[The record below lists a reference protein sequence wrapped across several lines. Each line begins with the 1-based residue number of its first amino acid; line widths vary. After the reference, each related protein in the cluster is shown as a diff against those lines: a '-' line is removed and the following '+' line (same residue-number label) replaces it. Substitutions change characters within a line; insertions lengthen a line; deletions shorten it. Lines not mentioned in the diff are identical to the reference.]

1 MMQSLN
7 VAAGAQNPSEEYS
20 GYITEDLT
28 LFRTEDAYC
37 ILCGPTVSGFPIA
50 SGWDFEYGTVREEH
64 HLEMCSRCGTVYIK
78 DRPAR
83 EEMATIYPDNYYS
96 YSESSHNASIVA
108 FMRSR
113 IEASKA
119 ERYWQLL
126 GQGERHIV
134 DIGCGDGR
142 LLDILQRQNGE
153 WRLSGIEI
161 NKRAAASARSK
172 GYPVALG
179 DFESEEIPW
188 PAGTFDLALLHQVLE
203 HTRNPR
209 NVLKR
214 ISLILK
220 VGGYLSIE
228 TPDIESLDFHLFKKR
243 YWGGYHIPRHFYLFN
258 KRSLVH
264 LLKEEGFEIVRIESI
279 LSPVFW
285 IHSAHNWLVDRKWGR
300 GVARVFNYRNP
311 VLLAAATAIELI
323 GTMIWRRSSNM
334 QIIARKSA

>member
-1 MMQSLN
+1 MEGRN
-7 VAAGAQNPSEEYS
+7 VAAHREYQSEDFS
-20 GYITEDLT
+20 GYITEGLT
-28 LFRTEDAYC
+28 LFRTEDASC
-37 ILCGPTVSGFPIA
+37 VLCGPALSGFPIA

-64 HLEMCSRCGTVYIK
+64 HYVMCSKCGTVYIK

-96 YSESSHNASIVA
+96 YSESSHNTSIVA
-108 FMRSR
+108 FIRNR

-119 ERYWQLL
+119 ERYGQLL
-126 GQGERHIV
+126 GQGERKVV

-142 LLDILQRQNGE
+142 LLGILRRQNSD
-153 WRLSGIEI
+153 WRISGIEI
-161 NKRAAASARSK
+161 NKRAVAAARSK
-172 GYPVALG
+172 GYQVELG
-179 DFESEEIPW
+179 DFESDEIPW
-188 PAGTFDLALLHQVLE
+188 AAGTIDLALLHQVLE
-203 HTRNPR
+203 HTRDPR

-214 ISLILK
+214 IASILK
-220 VGGYLSIE
+220 VGGCLSIE

-258 KRSLVH
+258 KRSLAN
-264 LLKEEGFEIVRIESI
+264 LLKEEGFELVRIESI

-300 GVARVFNYRNP
+300 GVARFFHYKNP
-311 VLLAAATAIELI
+311 LFLASATAIELV

-334 QIIARKSA
+334 QVIARKKS